1 MVRAA
6 SEILHIR
13 RSPSFRRIRGFTM
26 GLLPSAEKDSP
37 TNSETTFVPEPNRAI
52 PVSSTSES
60 PTRRSGRRSLVAL
73 AILGGILAL
82 VALGC
87 DANAHQSTLGSTPWS
102 LDGANGPVARE
113 QLLLF
118 NVLLWTMVAVF
129 VLVEGALLY
138 AAIRYRRK
146 PGDPLPP
153 QTHGHTPLEIAWTI
167 VPTILILGLGIW
179 SVIVLFKLEP
189 GEAIA
194 LAKDQGKE
202 PLHIEAIGHQWWWE
216 FRYEDAYPDHDPN
229 KSAEEQKELIT
240 TANEMRIPVDRP
252 VIMTLKSDDVIHS
265 FWIPKL
271 AGKQDVVPT
280 RANQMW
286 FLAED
291 AGMYYGQC
299 AEFCGTAH
307 AQMKFRVHAM
317 SEAEYKAW
325 VDGWGGD
332 LAEPMSPEAARGQL
346 VFLGDGQCV
355 TCHTIGTA
363 DQVNE
368 VGEGVQ
374 HARMQTYIA
383 YTQWLQKPAE
393 ERLEDVRTGN
403 EPPTAFAAPNLTD
416 LADRTTIGSGLV
428 DLNRETLRQWLRNP
442 DDIKPGNRM
451 SELAAIYQT
460 RLDHRADL
468 SEEQLSDLVE
478 YLMAQRHLPVQ

>member
-1 MVRAA
+1 
-6 SEILHIR
+6 
-13 RSPSFRRIRGFTM
+13 M
-26 GLLPSAEKDSP
+26 GLLPSSEKDSP
-37 TNSETTFVPEPNRAI
+37 TISQLGPGLAPNGPASVNI
-52 PVSSTSES
+52 PSES
-60 PTRRSGRRSLVAL
+60 SSLRKGRSAL
-73 AILGGILAL
+73 LLLAL
-82 VALGC
+82 LAVILLLAASAC
-87 DANAHQSTLGSTPWS
+87 DSDAPQSVLSSTPWS
-102 LDGANGPVARE
+102 LDGADGPVARD

-118 NVLLWTMVAVF
+118 NVLLWTMVVVF

-138 AAIRYRRK
+138 AAIRFRRK

-179 SVIVLFKLEP
+179 SVFVLFKLEP
-189 GEAIA
+189 DEAIA
-194 LAKDQGKE
+194 IAAAEGKQ
-202 PLHIEAIGHQWWWE
+202 PLHVEAIGHQWWWE
-216 FRYEDAYPDHDPN
+216 FRYENALPDTGECDNPN
-229 KSAEEQKELIT
+229 LVPEGGFRDSACELIT

-252 VIMTLKSDDVIHS
+252 IIMTLKSDDVIHS

-280 RANQMW
+280 RNNQMW
-286 FLAED
+286 FLAETP
-291 AGMYYGQC
+291 GMYYGQC

-307 AQMKFRVHAM
+307 AQMKFRVHALP
-317 SEAEYKAW
+317 EAEYQAW
-325 VDGWGGD
+325 VNGWGQPVD
-332 LAEPMSPEAARGQL
+332 LSQADNPAAAQSGQL

-355 TCHTIGTA
+355 TCHTVGSA
-363 DQVNE
+363 DAVNR

-374 HARMQTYIA
+374 YARMQTYIA
-383 YTQWLQKPAE
+383 YTEWLNKPAE
-393 ERLEDVRTGN
+393 ERLADVRAGE

-416 LADRTTIGSGLV
+416 LGARTTIGSGLV

-468 SEEQLSDLVE
+468 TEDQLSDLVE
-478 YLMAQRHLPVQ
+478 YLMAQK

>member
-1 MVRAA
+1 MVTAA

-13 RSPSFRRIRGFTM
+13 RPLRIRRIRGFTM
-26 GLLPSAEKDSP
+26 GLLPFSEKDSP
-37 TNSETTFVPEPNRAI
+37 TNSKTALDHEPNRGTS
-52 PVSSTSES
+52 VSSASDS
-60 PTRRSGRRSLVAL
+60 PTRRTGSRSLVAL
-73 AILGGILAL
+73 ALLGVALAL
-82 VALGC
+82 VAIGC
-87 DANAHQSTLGSTPWS
+87 DADAHQSTFGV
-102 LDGANGPVARE
+102 NGPVARE

-118 NVLLWTMVAVF
+118 NVLLWTMVVVF

-153 QTHGHTPLEIAWTI
+153 QTHGNTPLEITWTI

-194 LAKDQGKE
+194 LAREQGKE
-202 PLHIEAIGHQWWWE
+202 PLHVEAIGHQWWWE
-216 FRYEDAYPDHDPN
+216 FRYEDAKPDVEG
-229 KSAEEQKELIT
+229 AELIT
-240 TANEMRIPVDRP
+240 TANEMRIPIDRP

-280 RANQMW
+280 KANQMW

-291 AGMYYGQC
+291 VGMYYGQC

-307 AQMKFRVHAM
+307 AQMKFRVHALPD
-317 SEAEYKAW
+317 AEYTAW
-325 VDGWGGD
+325 VDGWGE
-332 LAEPMSPEAARGQL
+332 LSEPLSPDASAGQL
-346 VFLGDGQCV
+346 VFLGAGQCV
-355 TCHTIGTA
+355 TCHTVGAA
-363 DQVNE
+363 DPVDE

-374 HARMQTYIA
+374 HARMETYIA
-383 YTQWLQKPAE
+383 YTEWLQKSAD

-416 LADRTTIGSGLV
+416 LGARTTIGAGLV
-428 DLNRETLRQWLRNP
+428 DLNRETLRQWIRDP
-442 DDIKPGNRM
+442 DAIKPGNRM

-460 RLDHRADL
+460 RPDHRADL
-468 SEEQLSDLVE
+468 TEDELSDLVE
-478 YLMAQRHLPVQ
+478 YLMAQK

>member
-1 MVRAA
+1 
-6 SEILHIR
+6 
-13 RSPSFRRIRGFTM
+13 M
-26 GLLPSAEKDSP
+26 GLLPFSEKDSP
-37 TNSETTFVPEPNRAI
+37 TNSKTAFGPEPNRDA
-52 PVSSTSES
+52 PVSSASRF
-60 PTRRSGRRSLVAL
+60 PHRRSGRNSLVAL
-73 AILGGILAL
+73 AILGAILMLA
-82 VALGC
+82 ALGC
-87 DANAHQSTLGSTPWS
+87 DADAPQSTFGV
-102 LDGANGPVARE
+102 NGPVARE

-153 QTHGHTPLEIAWTI
+153 QTHGHTPLEITWTV

-179 SVIVLFKLEP
+179 SVFVLFKLEP
-189 GEAIA
+189 GEAVA
-194 LAKDQGKE
+194 LAREQGKE
-202 PLHIEAIGHQWWWE
+202 PLHVEAIGHQWWWE
-216 FRYEDAYPDHDPN
+216 FRYEDARPD
-229 KSAEEQKELIT
+229 AEGAELIT

-280 RANQMW
+280 KSNQMW

-291 AGMYYGQC
+291 TGMYYGQC

-307 AQMKFRVHAM
+307 AQMKFRVHAL
-317 SEAEYKAW
+317 SEAEYDAW
-325 VDGWGGD
+325 VDNWGGE
-332 LAEPMSPEAARGQL
+332 LAEPMSPAASAGQL
-346 VFLGDGQCV
+346 VFLGAGQCV
-355 TCHTIGTA
+355 TCHTVGSA
-363 DQVNE
+363 DAVNE

-374 HARMQTYIA
+374 HARMETYIA
-383 YTQWLQKPAE
+383 YTEWLRKSAD

-403 EPPTAFAAPNLTD
+403 EPPAAFAAPNLTD
-416 LADRTTIGSGLV
+416 LGDRTTIGAGLV

-460 RLDHRADL
+460 RLDHHADL
-468 SEEQLSDLVE
+468 SEDDLSNLVE
-478 YLMAQRHLPVQ
+478 YLMAQK

>member
-1 MVRAA
+1 MVTAA

-13 RSPSFRRIRGFTM
+13 RPLRSRRIRGFTM
-26 GLLPSAEKDSP
+26 GLLPFSEKDSP
-37 TNSETTFVPEPNRAI
+37 TNSNTAFDAEPKRDI
-52 PVSSTSES
+52 PVSSPSDS
-60 PTRRSGRRSLVAL
+60 PTRRTGRGPLVAL
-73 AILGGILAL
+73 ALLGVLLAL
-82 VALGC
+82 AAIGC
-87 DANAHQSTLGSTPWS
+87 DADAPQSTFGV
-102 LDGANGPVARE
+102 NGPVARE

-189 GEAIA
+189 GEAVA
-194 LAKDQGKE
+194 LARAEGKE
-202 PLHIEAIGHQWWWE
+202 PLHVEAIGHQWWWE
-216 FRYEDAYPDHDPN
+216 FRYEDANPDL
-229 KSAEEQKELIT
+229 EGQELIT

-280 RANQMW
+280 RNNQMW

-291 AGMYYGQC
+291 VGMYYGQC

-307 AQMKFRVHAM
+307 AQMKFRVHALPDV
-317 SEAEYKAW
+317 EYRAW
-325 VDGWGGD
+325 VDGWGGE
-332 LAEPMSPEAARGQL
+332 LAEPMSAEASAGQL

-355 TCHTIGTA
+355 TCHTVGSA
-363 DQVNE
+363 DIVNE
-368 VGEGVQ
+368 VGDGVQ
-374 HARMQTYIA
+374 VARMKTFIA
-383 YTQWLQKPAE
+383 YTEWLQKSGG
-393 ERLEDVRTGN
+393 ERLADVRAGE

-416 LADRTTIGSGLV
+416 LGARTTIGAGLV

-468 SEEQLSDLVE
+468 TEDQLSDLVE
-478 YLMAQRHLPVQ
+478 YLMAQK

>member
-1 MVRAA
+1 
-6 SEILHIR
+6 
-13 RSPSFRRIRGFTM
+13 M
-26 GLLPSAEKDSP
+26 GLLPFSAKDSP
-37 TNSETTFVPEPNRAI
+37 TISNTGSGPEPNGLTT
-52 PVSSTSES
+52 VSNTSES
-60 PTRRSGRRSLVAL
+60 PSRRKGRSSLVV
-73 AILGGILAL
+73 LAL
-82 VALGC
+82 LGIVLLLAALGC
-87 DANAHQSTLGSTPWS
+87 DSDAHQSVLSSTPWT
-102 LDGANGPVARE
+102 LDGANGPVARD

-118 NVLLWTMVAVF
+118 NVLLWTMVVVF

-138 AAIRYRRK
+138 AAIRFRRK

-167 VPTILILGLGIW
+167 IPTILILGLGIW
-179 SVIVLFKLEP
+179 SVFVLFKLEP
-189 GEAIA
+189 SEAVA
-194 LAKDQGKE
+194 LAAEQGRE
-202 PLHIEAIGHQWWWE
+202 PLHVEAIGHQWWWE
-216 FRYEDAYPDHDPN
+216 FRYEDALPDNDPN
-229 KSAEEQKELIT
+229 RPAEEQMELIT

-280 RANQMW
+280 RDNQMW

-291 AGMYYGQC
+291 TGMYYGQC

-307 AQMKFRVHAM
+307 AQMKFRVHALP
-317 SEAEYKAW
+317 EAEYKAW
-325 VDGWGGD
+325 VDGWGKPVD
-332 LAEPMSPEAARGQL
+332 LTKADNAAAVQSGQL

-355 TCHTIGTA
+355 TCHTVGSA
-363 DQVNE
+363 DQVDE

-383 YTQWLQKPAE
+383 YTEWLQKSAD
-393 ERLEDVRTGN
+393 ERLADVRTGQ

-416 LADRTTIGSGLV
+416 LGARTTLGSGLV
-428 DLNRETLRQWLRNP
+428 DLNRETLRQWIRNP

-451 SELAAIYQT
+451 SELATIYRS

-468 SEEQLSDLVE
+468 TEDQLSDLVE
-478 YLMAQRHLPVQ
+478 YLIVQGDPELQ

>member
-1 MVRAA
+1 
-6 SEILHIR
+6 
-13 RSPSFRRIRGFTM
+13 M
-26 GLLPSAEKDSP
+26 GLLPFSEKDSP
-37 TNSETTFVPEPNRAI
+37 TNSKTALGSEPNRDI
-52 PVSSTSES
+52 PVSSPSDS
-60 PTRRSGRRSLVAL
+60 PTRRSGRRSLITL
-73 AILGGILAL
+73 AVLAGILVLA
-82 VALGC
+82 ALGC
-87 DANAHQSTLGSTPWS
+87 DSDGHQSMLSSTPWT

-179 SVIVLFKLEP
+179 SVFVLFKLEP
-189 GEAIA
+189 GEAVA
-194 LAKDQGKE
+194 LARAEGKE
-202 PLHIEAIGHQWWWE
+202 PLRVEAIGHQWWWE
-216 FRYEDAYPDHDPN
+216 FRYEDANPDV
-229 KSAEEQKELIT
+229 EGGELIT

-291 AGMYYGQC
+291 PGMYYGQC

-307 AQMKFRVHAM
+307 AQMKFRVHALPDV
-317 SEAEYKAW
+317 EYQAW
-325 VDGWGGD
+325 VDGWGDPVD
-332 LAEPMSPEAARGQL
+332 LSQADNRGGGSKRAASVPGRRPVRNLSHGW
-346 VFLGDGQCV
+346 FS
-355 TCHTIGTA
+355 A
-363 DQVNE
+363 DQVDE

-374 HARMQTYIA
+374 SARMQTYIA
-383 YTQWLQKPAE
+383 YTEWLRKPAE

-416 LADRTTIGSGLV
+416 LGARTTIGAGLV

-451 SELAAIYQT
+451 SELAVIYQT

-468 SEEQLSDLVE
+468 TEDQLSDLVE
-478 YLMAQRHLPVQ
+478 YLMAQK

>member
-1 MVRAA
+1 
-6 SEILHIR
+6 
-13 RSPSFRRIRGFTM
+13 M
-26 GLLPSAEKDSP
+26 GLPPFSEKDSP
-37 TNSETTFVPEPNRAI
+37 TISKAGSGPEPKGLT
-52 PVSSTSES
+52 PVSNASES
-60 PTRRSGRRSLVAL
+60 PSRRKGRSSLVV
-73 AILGGILAL
+73 LAL
-82 VALGC
+82 LGIVLMLAALGC
-87 DANAHQSTLGSTPWS
+87 DSDAHQSILSSTPWT

-118 NVLLWTMVAVF
+118 NVLLWTMVVVF

-138 AAIRYRRK
+138 AAIRFRRK

-153 QTHGHTPLEIAWTI
+153 QTHGNTPLEIAWTI
-167 VPTILILGLGIW
+167 IPTILILGLGIW
-179 SVIVLFKLEP
+179 SVFVLFKLEP
-189 GEAIA
+189 GEAVA
-194 LAKDQGKE
+194 LAAEQGKE
-202 PLHIEAIGHQWWWE
+202 PLHVEAIGHQWWWE
-216 FRYEDAYPDHDPN
+216 FRYENALPDTGECAEPNNVPEGQSRDP
-229 KSAEEQKELIT
+229 ECELIT

-280 RANQMW
+280 RDNKMW

-291 AGMYYGQC
+291 PGMYYGQC

-307 AQMKFRVHAM
+307 AQMKFRVHALP
-317 SEAEYKAW
+317 EAEYAAW
-325 VDGWGGD
+325 VDGWGDPVD
-332 LAEPMSPEAARGQL
+332 LSKAENPAAAQSGQL

-355 TCHTIGTA
+355 TCHTVGAA
-363 DQVNE
+363 DAVNE

-374 HARMQTYIA
+374 IARMKTYID
-383 YTQWLQKPAE
+383 YTEWLQKSAD
-393 ERLEDVRTGN
+393 ERLADVRAGA

-416 LADRTTIGSGLV
+416 LGARTTLGSGLV
-428 DLNRETLRQWLRNP
+428 DLNRETLRQWIRNP

-468 SEEQLSDLVE
+468 SEDQLSDLVE
-478 YLMAQRHLPVQ
+478 YLMAQK

>member
-1 MVRAA
+1 MVAA
-6 SEILHIR
+6 VSEILHIR
-13 RSPSFRRIRGFTM
+13 RPLPLRRIRGFTM
-26 GLLPSAEKDSP
+26 GLLPFSEKDSP
-37 TNSETTFVPEPNRAI
+37 TNSETAFGPEPNRDS
-52 PVSSTSES
+52 PVSNASDS
-60 PTRRSGRRSLVAL
+60 PARRSGRRSLVAL
-73 AILGGILAL
+73 AILGALLILA
-82 VALGC
+82 ALGC
-87 DANAHQSTLGSTPWS
+87 DSGAHQSMLSSTPWT

-118 NVLLWTMVAVF
+118 NVLLWTMVVVF

-153 QTHGHTPLEIAWTI
+153 QTHGHTPLEIAWTVI
-167 VPTILILGLGIW
+167 PTILILGLGIW
-179 SVIVLFKLEP
+179 SVFVLFKLEP
-189 GEAIA
+189 GEAVA
-194 LAKDQGKE
+194 LAREEGKE
-202 PLHIEAIGHQWWWE
+202 PLHVEAIGHQWWWE
-216 FRYEDAYPDHDPN
+216 FRYEDANPDV
-229 KSAEEQKELIT
+229 EGGELIT

-286 FLAED
+286 FLAD
-291 AGMYYGQC
+291 DVGMYYGQC

-307 AQMKFRVHAM
+307 AQMKFRVHALPD
-317 SEAEYKAW
+317 AEYRAW
-325 VDGWGGD
+325 VDGWGRPVD
-332 LAEPMSPEAARGQL
+332 LSKADNPAAAQSGQL

-355 TCHTIGTA
+355 TCHTVGSA
-363 DQVNE
+363 DAVDE

-374 HARMQTYIA
+374 NARMQTYIA
-383 YTQWLQKPAE
+383 YTEWLAKSAE

-416 LADRTTIGSGLV
+416 LGARTTIGAGLV

-468 SEEQLSDLVE
+468 TEDQLSDLVE
-478 YLMAQRHLPVQ
+478 YLMAQK

>member
-1 MVRAA
+1 MVTAA

-13 RSPSFRRIRGFTM
+13 RALPIRRIRGFTM
-26 GLLPSAEKDSP
+26 GLLPSSEKDSP
-37 TNSETTFVPEPNRAI
+37 TNSKTAIGPDPNRAI
-52 PVSSTSES
+52 PVSSASDF
-60 PTRRSGRRSLVAL
+60 PTRRNGRRSLVAL
-73 AILGGILAL
+73 ALLGCVLLLA
-82 VALGC
+82 ALGC
-87 DANAHQSTLGSTPWS
+87 DADAPQSTFGV
-102 LDGANGPVARE
+102 NGPVARE

-138 AAIRYRRK
+138 AAVRYRRK

-153 QTHGHTPLEIAWTI
+153 QIHGHTPLEIAWTV

-189 GEAIA
+189 GEAVA
-194 LAKDQGKE
+194 LARAEGKE
-202 PLHIEAIGHQWWWE
+202 PLHVEAVGHQWWWE
-216 FRYEDAYPDHDPN
+216 FRYEDANPDVEGN
-229 KSAEEQKELIT
+229 ELIT
-240 TANEMRIPVDRP
+240 TANEMRIPTDRP

-307 AQMKFRVHAM
+307 AQMKFRVHAL
-317 SEAEYKAW
+317 SDVDYQAW
-325 VDGWGGD
+325 VDGWGGE
-332 LAEPMSPEAARGQL
+332 LAEPMSPAAASGQL

-355 TCHTIGTA
+355 TCHTVGSA
-363 DQVNE
+363 DPVDE

-374 HARMQTYIA
+374 HARMETYIA

-416 LADRTTIGSGLV
+416 LAARTTIGSGLV

-460 RLDHRADL
+460 RTDHRADL
-468 SEEQLSDLVE
+468 TEDQLSDLVE
-478 YLMAQRHLPVQ
+478 YLMAQK

>member
-13 RSPSFRRIRGFTM
+13 RSPSFRCIRGFTM

-37 TNSETTFVPEPNRAI
+37 TNSETTFVPEPSRAI
-52 PVSSTSES
+52 PVSNTSES

-82 VALGC
+82 AALGC
-87 DANAHQSTLGSTPWS
+87 DANAHQSTFGV
-102 LDGANGPVARE
+102 NGPVARE

-167 VPTILILGLGIW
+167 IPTILILGLGIW
-179 SVIVLFKLEP
+179 SVVVLFKLEP

-194 LAKDQGKE
+194 LAKEQGKE
-202 PLHIEAIGHQWWWE
+202 PLHIEAVGHQWWWE

-229 KSAEEQKELIT
+229 KPAEEQMELIT
-240 TANEMRIPVDRP
+240 TANEMWIPVDRP

-317 SEAEYKAW
+317 PEAEYKAW

-355 TCHTIGTA
+355 TCHTVGTA
-363 DQVNE
+363 DQVND

-383 YTQWLQKPAE
+383 YTEWLSKPAE

-428 DLNRETLRQWLRNP
+428 DLNRETLRQWIRNP

-451 SELAAIYQT
+451 SELAAIYQS

>member
-1 MVRAA
+1 MVPAV

-13 RSPSFRRIRGFTM
+13 RRLRFRRIRGFTM

-37 TNSETTFVPEPNRAI
+37 TNSETTFVPEPSRAI
-52 PVSSTSES
+52 PVSNTSES
-60 PTRRSGRRSLVAL
+60 PTRRSGRRSLITL
-73 AILGGILAL
+73 AILAGILILA
-82 VALGC
+82 ALGC
-87 DANAHQSTLGSTPWS
+87 DSDGHQSMLGSTPWT

-153 QTHGHTPLEIAWTI
+153 QTHGHTPLEIAWTV

-179 SVIVLFKLEP
+179 SVFVLFKLEP
-189 GEAIA
+189 GEAVA
-194 LAKDQGKE
+194 QAREMGKE
-202 PLHIEAIGHQWWWE
+202 PLHVEAIGHQWWWE
-216 FRYEDAYPDHDPN
+216 FRYEDANPDV
-229 KSAEEQKELIT
+229 EGGELIT

-286 FLAED
+286 FMAED
-291 AGMYYGQC
+291 PGMYYGQC

-307 AQMKFRVHAM
+307 AQMKFRVHALPDV
-317 SEAEYKAW
+317 EYQAW
-325 VDGWGGD
+325 VDGWGDPVD
-332 LAEPMSPEAARGQL
+332 LSQADNPAAAQSGQL

-355 TCHTIGTA
+355 TCHTVGSA

-383 YTQWLQKPAE
+383 YTEWLSKPAE

-403 EPPTAFAAPNLTD
+403 EPPAAFAAPNLTD
-416 LADRTTIGSGLV
+416 LGARTTIGAGLV
-428 DLNRETLRQWLRNP
+428 DLNRETLRQWLRSP

-451 SELAAIYQT
+451 SELAVIYQT
-460 RLDHRADL
+460 RPDHRADL
-468 SEEQLSDLVE
+468 TEDQLSDLVE
-478 YLMAQRHLPVQ
+478 YLMAQK

>member
-1 MVRAA
+1 M
-6 SEILHIR
+6 
-13 RSPSFRRIRGFTM
+13 
-26 GLLPSAEKDSP
+26 
-37 TNSETTFVPEPNRAI
+37 
-52 PVSSTSES
+52 
-60 PTRRSGRRSLVAL
+60 AL
-73 AILGGILAL
+73 ALLGVLLAL
-82 VALGC
+82 AAIGC
-87 DANAHQSTLGSTPWS
+87 DADAPQSTFGVH
-102 LDGANGPVARE
+102 GPVARE

-189 GEAIA
+189 GEAVA
-194 LAKDQGKE
+194 LARAEGKE
-202 PLHIEAIGHQWWWE
+202 PLHVEAIGHQWWWE
-216 FRYEDAYPDHDPN
+216 FRYEDANPDL
-229 KSAEEQKELIT
+229 EGQELIT

-280 RANQMW
+280 RNNQMW

-291 AGMYYGQC
+291 VGMYYGQC

-307 AQMKFRVHAM
+307 AQMKFRVHALPDV
-317 SEAEYKAW
+317 EYRAW
-325 VDGWGGD
+325 VDGWGGE
-332 LAEPMSPEAARGQL
+332 LAEPMSAEASAGQL

-355 TCHTIGTA
+355 TCHTVGSA
-363 DQVNE
+363 DIVNE
-368 VGEGVQ
+368 VGDGVQ
-374 HARMQTYIA
+374 LARMKTFIA
-383 YTQWLQKPAE
+383 YTEWLQKSGD
-393 ERLEDVRTGN
+393 ERLADVRAGE

-416 LADRTTIGSGLV
+416 LGARTTIGAGLV

-468 SEEQLSDLVE
+468 TEDQLSDLVE
-478 YLMAQRHLPVQ
+478 YLMAQK

>member
-1 MVRAA
+1 MLWLPPLVKFCTYGG
-6 SEILHIR
+6 
-13 RSPSFRRIRGFTM
+13 PWCFRRIRGFTM
-26 GLLPSAEKDSP
+26 GLLPFSEKDSP
-37 TNSETTFVPEPNRAI
+37 NNSKTASDQDPNRGT
-52 PVSSTSES
+52 PVSSTSIS
-60 PTRRSGRRSLVAL
+60 PSRRTSRRSLFAL
-73 AILGGILAL
+73 VFLGAMLAL
-82 VALGC
+82 VAVGC
-87 DANAHQSTLGSTPWS
+87 DADAHQSTFGV
-102 LDGANGPVARE
+102 NGPVARE

-118 NVLLWTMVAVF
+118 NVLLWTMVVVF

-138 AAIRYRRK
+138 AAVRYRRK

-167 VPTILILGLGIW
+167 IPTILILGLGIW
-179 SVIVLFKLEP
+179 SVVVLFKLEP
-189 GEAIA
+189 GAAVA
-194 LAKDQGKE
+194 LAREAGKE
-202 PLHIEAIGHQWWWE
+202 PLYVEAVGHQWWWE
-216 FRYEDAYPDHDPN
+216 FRYEDAKPDVEG
-229 KSAEEQKELIT
+229 AELIT

-307 AQMKFRVHAM
+307 AQMKFRVHALPD
-317 SEAEYKAW
+317 AEYEAW
-325 VDGWGGD
+325 VDGWGGE
-332 LAEPMSPEAARGQL
+332 LAEPLSPDAAAGQL
-346 VFLGDGQCV
+346 VFLGAGQCV
-355 TCHTIGTA
+355 TCHTVGSA
-363 DQVNE
+363 DPVNE

-374 HARMQTYIA
+374 HARMKTYIA
-383 YTQWLQKPAE
+383 YTEWLNKPAE
-393 ERLEDVRTGN
+393 ERLEDVRAGE

-416 LADRTTIGSGLV
+416 LGARTTIGSGLV
-428 DLNRETLRQWLRNP
+428 DLNRETLRQWIRNP

-468 SEEQLSDLVE
+468 SEDELSDLVE
-478 YLMAQRHLPVQ
+478 YLMAQK

>member
-1 MVRAA
+1 
-6 SEILHIR
+6 
-13 RSPSFRRIRGFTM
+13 M
-26 GLLPSAEKDSP
+26 GLLPFSEKDSP
-37 TNSETTFVPEPNRAI
+37 NNSKTSFGSEPNRGN
-52 PVSSTSES
+52 PVSSASDS
-60 PTRRSGRRSLVAL
+60 PSRRNSGRPLVVLAVLAGAL
-73 AILGGILAL
+73 LLA
-82 VALGC
+82 ALGC
-87 DANAHQSTLGSTPWS
+87 DADAPQSTFGV
-102 LDGANGPVARE
+102 NGPVARE

-153 QTHGHTPLEIAWTI
+153 QTHGHTPLEIAWTV

-179 SVIVLFKLEP
+179 SVVVLFKLEP
-189 GEAIA
+189 GEA
-194 LAKDQGKE
+194 LAVARDQGKE
-202 PLHIEAIGHQWWWE
+202 PLRIEAVGHQWWWE
-216 FRYEDAYPDHDPN
+216 FRYEDANPDADG
-229 KSAEEQKELIT
+229 AELVT
-240 TANEMRIPVDRP
+240 TANEMRIPIDRP
-252 VIMTLKSDDVIHS
+252 IIMTLKSDDVIHS

-280 RANQMW
+280 KENQMW

-291 AGMYYGQC
+291 PGMYYGQC

-307 AQMKFRVHAM
+307 AQMKFRVHALPDV
-317 SEAEYKAW
+317 EYQAW
-325 VDGWGGD
+325 VAGWGGEI
-332 LAEPMSPEAARGQL
+332 AEPLTAEGSRGQL

-355 TCHTIGTA
+355 TCHTVGAPDT
-363 DQVNE
+363 VNE
-368 VGEGVQ
+368 YGEGVQ
-374 HARMQTYIA
+374 HARMQNFIK
-383 YTQWLQKPAE
+383 YTEWLNKPAG
-393 ERLEDVRTGN
+393 ERLEDVRAGA
-403 EPPTAFAAPNLTD
+403 EPVELKTFAAPNLTD
-416 LADRTTIGSGLV
+416 LGARTTLGAGLV

-478 YLMAQRHLPVQ
+478 YLMAQK